1 MAYTKTA
8 KSIPEL
14 ISMLQS
20 RGLIISDI
28 DQATDYLKKVSYFRL
43 AAYLRPLE
51 ADKETHSY
59 KPGAKFETAQS
70 LYKFDADLRMLVFSS
85 IQSLEIALRSFIIQ
99 NFTMQYGPGWF
110 SDEHLV
116 INKFRHTEN
125 LSNLVQELDRTKEDF
140 IHDHYAKY
148 GRNNFPPAWKSLELA
163 SFGILTKFY
172 FNFADTKTK
181 KQVARMFNLPQ
192 HEVLESWLRAIN
204 DLRNCCAHHNRIW
217 NRNYSAMPQLP
228 RKLSG
233 NWISNFDTPTY
244 RLYAV
249 ICCILHCLNA
259 IEPSN
264 TFVQDFKALLTA
276 HPEVDTAAMG
286 CPDNW
291 QTEPLW
297 K

>member
-1 MAYTKTA
+1 M
-8 KSIPEL
+8 
-14 ISMLQS
+14 
-20 RGLIISDI
+20 
-28 DQATDYLKKVSYFRL
+28 SYFRL

-70 LYKFDADLRMLVFSS
+70 LYKFDADLRMLVFTS

-148 GRNNFPPAWKSLELA
+148 GRNSFPPAWKSLELA

-172 FNFADTKTK
+172 FNFADTKAK

-249 ICCILHCLNA
+249 TCCILHCLNA

-286 CPDNW
+286 FPDNW

>member
-1 MAYTKTA
+1 MEYTKTA
-8 KSIPEL
+8 KSIPD
-14 ISMLQS
+14 IVSMLQS
-20 RGLIISDI
+20 RGLVISNM

-51 ADKETHSY
+51 SDKEAHTY
-59 KPGAKFETAQS
+59 KPGAKIETALS
-70 LYKFDADLRMLVFSS
+70 LYKFDADLRMLVFES

-99 NFTMQYGPGWF
+99 IFTMQYGPCWF

-116 INKFRHTEN
+116 ANKFRHIEN
-125 LSNLVQELDRTKEDF
+125 LSNLVQELGRTKEDF

-148 GRNNFPPAWKSLELA
+148 GRDGFPPAWKSLELA

-172 FNFADTKTK
+172 LNFADTKAK

-228 RKLSG
+228 RKLG
-233 NWISNFDTPTY
+233 WKWISDFNTPTY
-244 RLYAV
+244 RFYAV
-249 ICCILHCLNA
+249 ICCMLYCLNA
-259 IEPSN
+259 IEPANS
-264 TFVQDFKALLTA
+264 FVQEFKALLSA
-276 HPEVDTAAMG
+276 HPEVDIAAMG
-286 CPDNW
+286 FPSNW
-291 QTEPLW
+291 QAEPLW